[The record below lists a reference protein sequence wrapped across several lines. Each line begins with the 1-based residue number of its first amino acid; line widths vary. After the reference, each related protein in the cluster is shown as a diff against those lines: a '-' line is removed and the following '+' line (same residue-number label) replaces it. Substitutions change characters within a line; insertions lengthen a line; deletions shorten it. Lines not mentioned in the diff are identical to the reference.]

1 MRVAVEIVGWLLA
14 AALGYFVAIAVAVT
28 AGTLYAS
35 WIRRGTRKA
44 MDDAQTL
51 AFGEIEHSLP
61 SRAWGVM
68 IESACQAFALVLQTL
83 YTLRVLP
90 LLEAAGTG
98 TPVVVLPG
106 YSENAGTM
114 WWLGRRLA
122 LTGFKPILLDFP
134 STMHRIEDNAAFL
147 GERIAAIR
155 AQHGGEPV
163 AIVAH
168 SMGGLVT
175 RTLVHSLEDHGVCAL
190 VAIASPF
197 RGTHLAA
204 IGARLRMGHS
214 VHQMSPKHDF
224 HTRFPPSL
232 AAPMPLLS
240 LVGRQETIVSPE
252 WSVVIAGAQVR
263 VLDEPYGHMAPLF
276 LASAFR
282 EIERWLLANG
292 VKRIDRSAETSASK

>member
-1 MRVAVEIVGWLLA
+1 LAFEIVGWLLA
-14 AALGYFVAIAVAVT
+14 AALGYFVAITIAVT

-35 WIRRGTRKA
+35 WVRRGTRKA

-51 AFGEIEHSLP
+51 AFGELEHSWLA
-61 SRAWGVM
+61 RARGVL
-68 IESACQAFALVLQTL
+68 IESSCQAFALLLQTL
-83 YTLRVLP
+83 YTLGLLP
-90 LLEAAGTG
+90 LPDVAGMG

-106 YSENAGTM
+106 YSENAGNM

-122 LTGFKPILLDFP
+122 LAGFKPILLDFP
-134 STMHRIEDNAAFL
+134 STMRRIEDNAAYL

-155 AQHGGEPV
+155 VQHGGEPV

-204 IGARLRMGHS
+204 IGARLRLGHS
-214 VHQMSPKHDF
+214 VHQMSPKHAF
-224 HTRFPPSL
+224 HARFPPSL

-240 LVGRQETIVSPE
+240 LVGRQETIVAPE
-252 WSVVIAGAQVR
+252 WSVVIAGAQIR
-263 VLDEPYGHMAPLF
+263 VLDQPYGHMAPLF
-276 LASAFR
+276 MASAFA

-292 VKRIDRSAETSASK
+292 VRRVERAELPG